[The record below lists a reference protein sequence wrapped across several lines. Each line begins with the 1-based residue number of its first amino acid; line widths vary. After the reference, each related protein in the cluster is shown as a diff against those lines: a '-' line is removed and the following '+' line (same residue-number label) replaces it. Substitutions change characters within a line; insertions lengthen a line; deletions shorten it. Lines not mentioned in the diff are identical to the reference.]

1 MRRTGVVVGHAV
13 LAMTLVAGLASACT
27 SSPAG
32 QIPAD
37 QTVGGSLERQY
48 ADVVNK
54 VLPSV
59 AEIQSPTGTGSGVVF
74 DSDGHI
80 VTNAHVVGRETRFN
94 VRLSTGTE
102 QLPATL
108 VSSYPPDDLA
118 VIKIEGGPNLRPARF
133 GRSADL
139 RPGDIVMAMGS
150 PLGLEA
156 SVTEGIVSAV
166 GRTVPEP
173 PSENSPGTVLRQA
186 IQTSAPINPGN
197 SGGAL
202 VDLNGQVV
210 GIPTLAATL
219 PQLGGTAP
227 GIGFALPSDLVTD
240 LATQI
245 VANGRVVN
253 SRRASLGASVQTVTD
268 PEGKP
273 VGVGIVAVQ
282 PGGPA
287 ATAGLRP
294 GDVITA
300 IGGNPVTDVITL
312 QAVLAEHVPGDTV
325 QVTVLRNGATVTV
338 PVVLGQQ
345 PAT

>member
-1 MRRTGVVVGHAV
+1 MRHWGVVGHAV
-13 LAMTLVAGLASACT
+13 LAMALVTGLATACT
-27 SSPAG
+27 SSPPD
-32 QIPAD
+32 QISAD
-37 QTVGGSLERQY
+37 QSVGGSLERQY
-48 ADVVNK
+48 TDVVNK
-54 VLPSV
+54 VLPSIV
-59 AEIQSPTGTGSGVVF
+59 EIQSPAGTGSGVVF

-80 VTNAHVVGRETRFN
+80 VTNAHVVGRESRFS
-94 VRLSTGTE
+94 VRLSTGTQ

-118 VIKIEGGPNLRPARF
+118 VIKIEGGSNLRPARF

-139 RPGDIVMAMGS
+139 QVGDIVMAMGA

-156 SVTEGIVSAV
+156 SVTDGIVSAV

-173 PSENSPGTVLRQA
+173 PSEDSPGTVLRQA

-202 VDLNGQVV
+202 VSLDSQVI

-253 SRRASLGASVQTVTD
+253 SHRASLGASVQTVTD
-268 PEGKP
+268 PDGKP
-273 VGVGIVAVQ
+273 IGVGIVAVQ
-282 PGGPA
+282 AGGPA
-287 ATAGLRP
+287 ATAGLQP

-300 IGGNPVTDVITL
+300 IDGNAVTDVITL
-312 QAVLAEHVPGDTV
+312 QAVLAQHEPGDTV
-325 QVTVLRNGATVTV
+325 QVTVLRTGGAVTV
-338 PVVLGQQ
+338 PVVLGEQ
-345 PAT
+345 PAA